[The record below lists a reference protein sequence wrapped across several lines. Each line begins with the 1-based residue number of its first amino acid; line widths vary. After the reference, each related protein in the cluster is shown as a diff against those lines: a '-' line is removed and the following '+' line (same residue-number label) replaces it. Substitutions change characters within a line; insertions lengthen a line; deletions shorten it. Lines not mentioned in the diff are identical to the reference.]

1 MKSDFLQLIEQLAGA
16 MLIITV
22 LADVFLRSFT
32 RGSAPGLSAT
42 VSRAG
47 PTPTDFVTALYVGGS
62 SVSIITTSD
71 IAPKTAGFRLF
82 FLINS
87 LIGTNYRL
95 PDGDLPVAG
104 LYGVATAEYSRPEA
118 SGPEST
124 NGRRCRIGRRP
135 RTAGAIRERL
145 HDYEIASEMTGVKES
160 HHFYPVLFYFR
171 FREPFYSVSRSAR
184 LALDTVR

>member
-16 MLIITV
+16 LLIITV

-32 RGSAPGLSAT
+32 RGSAPGLSTT

-62 SVSIITTSD
+62 SVSIVITSD

-87 LIGTNYRL
+87 LIGTSIVSLTVTYLLQVYTALRQRNTLGLKLQVLSRQT
-95 PDGDLPVAG
+95 GDAAELVAG
-104 LYGVATAEYSRPEA
+104 LGPRGQFESGYTIMGSRL
-118 SGPEST
+118 
-124 NGRRCRIGRRP
+124 R
-135 RTAGAIRERL
+135 
-145 HDYEIASEMTGVKES
+145 
-160 HHFYPVLFYFR
+160 
-171 FREPFYSVSRSAR
+171 
-184 LALDTVR
+184 

>member
-16 MLIITV
+16 LLIITV

-62 SVSIITTSD
+62 SVSISD
-71 IAPKTAGFRLF
+71 IGPKTAGFRLF

-87 LIGTNYRL
+87 LIGTSIVSLTVTYLLQVYTALRQRNTLGLKLQVLSRQT
-95 PDGDLPVAG
+95 GDAAELVAG
-104 LYGVATAEYSRPEA
+104 LGPRGQFESGYTIMRSRL
-118 SGPEST
+118 
-124 NGRRCRIGRRP
+124 R
-135 RTAGAIRERL
+135 
-145 HDYEIASEMTGVKES
+145 
-160 HHFYPVLFYFR
+160 
-171 FREPFYSVSRSAR
+171 
-184 LALDTVR
+184 